1 MKQKRVP
8 ISINTEY
15 ITLGQFLK
23 FADVV
28 SSGSDA
34 KFYLS
39 THEVL
44 VNKEPDN
51 RRGRKLR
58 PGDELEIE
66 NVVYEIISKWL
77 FQS

>member
-8 ISINTEY
+8 ITIQTEY

-28 SSGSDA
+28 SSGSEA
-34 KFYLS
+34 KFYLAQ
-39 THEVL
+39 HEIT
-44 VNKEPDN
+44 VNGELEN

-58 PGDELEIE
+58 PGDVVEVE
-66 NVVYEIISKWL
+66 NAVYEIISQWS